1 MWDENHFF
9 VGQELSGDDLD
20 FTGGGNH
27 PVNAG
32 LREWIKLLVL
42 PCILG
47 IGYFDAKTQQVTEPL
62 EAFSSLH
69 E

>member
-9 VGQELSGDDLD
+9 VRQELSGDDLD

-27 PVNAG
+27 PINAG
-32 LREWIKLLVL
+32 LRERIKLLVL

-47 IGYFDAKTQQVTEPL
+47 IGYFDAIGKVYAEISKLMHQY
-62 EAFSSLH
+62 
-69 E
+69 